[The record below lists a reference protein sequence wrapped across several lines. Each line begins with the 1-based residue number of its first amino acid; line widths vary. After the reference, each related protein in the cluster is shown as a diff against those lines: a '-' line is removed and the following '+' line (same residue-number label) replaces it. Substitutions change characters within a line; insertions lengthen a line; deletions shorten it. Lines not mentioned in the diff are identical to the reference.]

1 MSLELCSFTNG
12 RMPRTLVVFLLLPCF
27 ISACSTARTIDYKEA
42 ALVRAAAEVP
52 DAERLDVGIILFDPG
67 TSADSLAD
75 EKKLIFPDVR
85 QAEARYM
92 PYHLKTTLES
102 SGYWGSVWVVP
113 QRSDAVDLTVTGR
126 IDLSDGLDVSVHI
139 GAWDAT
145 GREWLNKAYTVQ
157 VPEKAYSKIR
167 EPGQDPYQTLYN
179 EIANDLLAIR
189 QKMSASELRTLRNVA
204 ELRYGAQL
212 VPEAFAG
219 LLEQDRAGIYK
230 LRRLPATDDP
240 MVSRMHAVREREYT
254 LVDTLNEYYANLYY
268 EIGKPYEDW
277 RKMSR
282 EEVIRYRD
290 LKRSAFVRGSAGALA
305 ILAAIIY
312 EGSGGDNS
320 AITMTGVMGG
330 IEGIKSGL
338 GKNTEA
344 NVSRE
349 SLKELGGSFNSEA
362 ESVVVEVEGQTRR
375 LTGTAEERYQ
385 EWRRLLREIYSAE
398 TGTPGVDAAE
408 AAVISPPAG

>member
-1 MSLELCSFTNG
+1 MSPKRRSFTHW
-12 RMPRTLVVFLLLPCF
+12 RTGTLAGLLLLAGF
-27 ISACSTARTIDYKEA
+27 VGGCSTARTIDYKEA
-42 ALVRAAAEVP
+42 ELVRAAAEVP

-67 TSADSLAD
+67 IGADSLAD
-75 EKKLIFPDVR
+75 EKKLVFPEVR

-92 PYHLKTTLES
+92 PYQLKTTLES

-126 IDLSDGLDVSVHI
+126 IDLSNGLDVNVHI

-145 GREWLNKAYTVQ
+145 GREWLNKSYKVQ
-157 VPEKAYSKIR
+157 VPEKAYSKLR
-167 EPGQDPYQTLYN
+167 EPGQDPYQTMYN

-189 QKMSASELRTLRNVA
+189 RKMSASELRTLRNVA

-230 LRRLPATDDP
+230 LRRLPAENDP

-268 EIGKPYEDW
+268 DIGKPYEDW

-282 EEVIRYRD
+282 EEVIRYQD
-290 LKRSAFVRGSAGALA
+290 LRRSAFVRGSAGALA
-305 ILAAIIY
+305 ILAAILY

-344 NVSRE
+344 NISRE
-349 SLKELGGSFNSEA
+349 SLKELGGSFNAEA

-398 TGTPGVDAAE
+398 TGMPGVDAAE